1 MENHHHNNAVDCQD
15 QTLFTHHAKP
25 VELVVVGMSV
35 RNNNDDDGDYT
46 DKCGYYPGRQNN
58 TFPLRRRDGE

>member
-15 QTLFTHHAKP
+15 QTLFTRHAKP
-25 VELVVVGMSV
+25 VELVVVRMSV

-46 DKCGYYPGRQNN
+46 DKCGYYPGR
-58 TFPLRRRDGE
+58 